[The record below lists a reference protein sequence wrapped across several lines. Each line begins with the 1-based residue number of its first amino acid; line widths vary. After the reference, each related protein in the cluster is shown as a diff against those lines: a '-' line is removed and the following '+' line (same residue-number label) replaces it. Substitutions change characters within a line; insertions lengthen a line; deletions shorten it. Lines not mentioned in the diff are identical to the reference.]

1 MPNSTGTTPALAL
14 TWNPVPGVAKTTPRG
29 ELTLKKLAG
38 RLFGAD
44 KASGTPSQ
52 LISRRRPPNE
62 PLAPATIPPPRS
74 FRNASRAGVIAA
86 ALTPVPSST
95 TTANAAVW
103 NMTMP
108 ASRIEESVA
117 FIGFSK
123 VSGRSRHVVG
133 GDDDRRVH
141 GVADVRA
148 ATSAP
153 ERQMLVPS
161 RVTGRR
167 RFRRGGV
174 VKSYD
179 TRGPRGRVTL
189 ARAARS
195 NLHPSGWCSCHV
207 RSEHRS
213 HPESLSARG
222 SVFTPVFG
230 GRQSLP
236 M

>member
-1 MPNSTGTTPALAL
+1 
-14 TWNPVPGVAKTTPRG
+14 
-29 ELTLKKLAG
+29 
-38 RLFGAD
+38 
-44 KASGTPSQ
+44 
-52 LISRRRPPNE
+52 
-62 PLAPATIPPPRS
+62 
-74 FRNASRAGVIAA
+74 
-86 ALTPVPSST
+86 
-95 TTANAAVW
+95 ANAAVL

-141 GVADVRA
+141 GVTDVRA

-179 TRGPRGRVTL
+179 TRGPRARY
-189 ARAARS
+189 ARARS
-195 NLHPSGWCSCHV
+195 AIKSAPFGLVFLPCPLLAPIPS
-207 RSEHRS
+207 RK
-213 HPESLSARG
+213 
-222 SVFTPVFG
+222 
-230 GRQSLP
+230 
-236 M
+236 